1 MSDEVACQLC
11 HKPVRS
17 AVARAR
23 RIGSRCWRKL
33 RPDQRA
39 AITTL
44 ARRSQPLGLA
54 EARAALNRPAP
65 TSPDQLALTTAVE
78 ADHTPE
84 QP

>member
-44 ARRSQPLGLA
+44 ARRGQSLGPT
-54 EARAALNRPAP
+54 EAHAALNRPAP
-65 TSPDQLALTTAVE
+65 TAPGQLTLAAE
-78 ADHTPE
+78 DFR
-84 QP
+84 

>member
-1 MSDEVACQLC
+1 MNDEVACQLC

-44 ARRSQPLGLA
+44 ARRSQPLGPS
-54 EARAALNRPAP
+54 EARAALHRPAP
-65 TSPDQLALTTAVE
+65 TTPDQLTFTGE
-78 ADHTPE
+78 GSR
-84 QP
+84 